1 MRNKKILPLC
11 MAISAAIMAAT
22 SGCATYREAGKEN
35 KAIGKK
41 SDDLMV
47 RGNEVSS
54 NNSSVSMDNSIYV
67 GGSMFKVTDRAELA
81 PFLNEPTH
89 FKKADAV
96 SFPEMISTF
105 SDQLGRRIVLT
116 SDATEYLNG
125 MKSGSDNGDS
135 GGSGKGSGRADA
147 TSFSNEFGGGGNGG
161 GAATDPLAILNAV
174 AYRPGGIA
182 GQDIVFSVDYTG
194 TVKGALDLLAFK
206 SNLFWK
212 WENGEIVFFRKETKT
227 FTIDALPGTNEF
239 TAKVSSN
246 RNTEESSDSGG
257 GGVSNESEHKTSLEY
272 KPKSLYAEVANEI
285 GAIKSSDGVFA
296 ISEQTG
302 TLTVTDT
309 PKAIEKIEKYING
322 LNGIVNKQ
330 IAIRTEVYEV
340 TSNDSDN
347 YAMDMSLLYSGS
359 KTWGVDL
366 INNGIS
372 ETAAGSNLGMTLLK
386 PNSKFAGSKAILNAL
401 SETGTVSLSTSN
413 SVYTVNGQP
422 VPVQV
427 ADEVHYLKKVSK
439 TESSGQDSEP
449 SFELEPGM
457 VISGFSMSI
466 LPRITSTGDIMMQFA
481 VDISKLNGIDEITV
495 GDQMIQLPNRSTKNF
510 VQRVN
515 IRSGETL
522 MLAGFERTENETSGQ
537 GPGSSMLWPVGGK
550 IMGKQRKIQTV
561 IVMTP
566 YIMSR

>member
-1 MRNKKILPLC
+1 MINKKILPLY

-22 SGCATYREAGKEN
+22 SGCATYREAGKEI
-35 KAIGKK
+35 KAVGKK

-47 RGNEVSS
+47 RGTEVSK
-54 NNSSVSMDNSIYV
+54 NSSAVSMDNSIYV

-81 PFLNEPTH
+81 PFLNERTT
-89 FKKADAV
+89 FKKADSV
-96 SFPEMISTF
+96 SFPEMIGIF
-105 SDQLGRRIVLT
+105 GDQLGRRITLT
-116 SDATEYLNG
+116 SDATEFLNG
-125 MKSGSDNGDS
+125 VKSGSGS
-135 GGSGKGSGRADA
+135 EKGGSQGSGRADA
-147 TSFSNEFGGGGNGG
+147 TSFSSEFGGGNGG
-161 GAATDPLAILNAV
+161 GAANDPLAILNAV
-174 AYRPGGIA
+174 AYRPGGMA
-182 GQDIVFSVDYTG
+182 GQDIIFSVDYTG

-206 SNLFWK
+206 ANLFWK
-212 WENGEIVFFRKETKT
+212 WENGEIVYYRKETKT

-257 GGVSNESEHKTSLEY
+257 GGVSNESEHKTMLEY
-272 KPKSLYAEVANEI
+272 KPKSLYAEIANEI
-285 GAIKSSDGVFA
+285 GAIKSADGVFA

-309 PKAIEKIEKYING
+309 PKAIEKIEKYIDG

-359 KTWGVDL
+359 KNWGVDL

-372 ETAAGSNLGMTLLK
+372 DSAAGSNLGMTLLK

-439 TESSGQDSEP
+439 TEGSGQDSEP

-481 VDISKLNGIDEITV
+481 VDISKLNGIDEIKV
-495 GDQMIQLPNRSTKNF
+495 GEQMIQLPNRSTKNF

-522 MLAGFERTENETSGQ
+522 MLAGFERTENETSGE
-537 GPGSSMLWPVGGK
+537 GPGSSMLWPLGGK
-550 IMGKQRKIQTV
+550 ITGKQRKVQTV